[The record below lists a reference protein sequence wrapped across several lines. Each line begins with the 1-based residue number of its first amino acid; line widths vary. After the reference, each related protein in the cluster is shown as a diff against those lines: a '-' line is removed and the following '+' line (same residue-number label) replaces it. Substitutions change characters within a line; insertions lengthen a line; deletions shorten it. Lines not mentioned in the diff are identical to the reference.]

1 MKMPERDAV
10 GYGIALV
17 AIGILITFLIG
28 AALAA
33 AFGDA
38 ARSA

>member
-1 MKMPERDAV
+1 MATRIETLA
-10 GYGIALV
+10 
-17 AIGILITFLIG
+17 

-38 ARSA
+38 ADERDQSRSAR